1 MPCRWR
7 LEANHAVRPALIARR
22 PSLVRDRRGRA
33 AAGTPALGYLVV
45 GGLAAVVDIG
55 LFHLLAPGFKGV
67 LLPAA
72 ASFRVA
78 AIVNYALSSLWVYRR
93 QWRSLR
99 RAALFLLC
107 ASVGLCINAGV
118 TWWLASAF
126 PIAPTLAKIGG
137 VAVAFTANF
146 LMNTFIVFRAED
158 TRIHKKGSQA

>member
-1 MPCRWR
+1 M
-7 LEANHAVRPALIARR
+7 
-22 PSLVRDRRGRA
+22 
-33 AAGTPALGYLVV
+33 
-45 GGLAAVVDIG
+45 
-55 LFHLLAPGFKGV
+55 

-72 ASFRVA
+72 ASFSVA

-99 RAALFLLC
+99 RATLFLLF

-146 LMNTFIVFRAED
+146 LINTFIVFLAED

>member
-1 MPCRWR
+1 MQSDLP
-7 LEANHAVRPALIARR
+7 LSHADPVLSKTVAGAPQLARQ
-22 PSLVRDRRGRA
+22 
-33 AAGTPALGYLVV
+33 ALGYLVV

-72 ASFRVA
+72 ASFSVA

-99 RAALFLLC
+99 RATLFLLF

-158 TRIHKKGSQA
+158 TRIHKKGSEA

>member
-1 MPCRWR
+1 MQSDLPLSHSDPVLSETVAGAPR
-7 LEANHAVRPALIARR
+7 LARQ
-22 PSLVRDRRGRA
+22 
-33 AAGTPALGYLVV
+33 ALGYLVV

-72 ASFRVA
+72 ASFSVA

-99 RAALFLLC
+99 RAALFLLF

-137 VAVAFTANF
+137 VALAFTANF
-146 LMNTFIVFRAED
+146 LMNTFIVFRSED